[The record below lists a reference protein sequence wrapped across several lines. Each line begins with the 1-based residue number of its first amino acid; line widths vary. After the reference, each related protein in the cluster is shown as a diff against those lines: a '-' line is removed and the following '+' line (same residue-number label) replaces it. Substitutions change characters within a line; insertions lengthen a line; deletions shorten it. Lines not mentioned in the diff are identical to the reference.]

1 MSYVSRIHYSVVWLV
16 LSTVLKNQYPS
27 TNYWGQND
35 HWSNRFWSGGRCAIF
50 GVLILLLVASL
61 LYQQIM
67 NESENEPV
75 TIFRHTGALFTDG
88 VLLVHLVVDTDVLV
102 RLSPYTGDVDL
113 FAAVGDNRDILIK
126 RLSEPHR
133 SEMLRAKSVYRL
145 NTSWNH
151 LIGPTEPDD
160 VYQLISHESTSVG
173 VEEFVVRFHRST
185 DYLSTYRSQP
195 ILILVR
201 PYPHATNKSEFLLE
215 VFPHHFVYTTYDEL
229 RRGSDQIGPTYE
241 QLIKQLAILPDLTE
255 FEDRIKS
262 SIGGAMDSPKLMKN
276 TKVELPESR
285 VKVLWMMVLDSLNA
299 LSPLFFAILEG
310 IFDCLI

>member
-1 MSYVSRIHYSVVWLV
+1 PTILQASLPNYKHVFHGEIHWSGSSCLFATP
-16 LSTVLKNQYPS
+16 LTVLQFLSALENENQYPS

-50 GVLILLLVASL
+50 GVLILILVASL

-75 TIFRHTGALFTDG
+75 TIFRHTGTLFTDG

-126 RLSEPHR
+126 RL
-133 SEMLRAKSVYRL
+133 
-145 NTSWNH
+145 T
-151 LIGPTEPDD
+151 
-160 VYQLISHESTSVG
+160 
-173 VEEFVVRFHRST
+173 
-185 DYLSTYRSQP
+185 
-195 ILILVR
+195 
-201 PYPHATNKSEFLLE
+201 E

-241 QLIKQLAILPDLTE
+241 QLIKQLVILPDLTE

-262 SIGGAMDSPKLMKN
+262 STGGAMDSSKLMKN